1 MPRFQHCVAAVAM
14 ALGSASVAQATEI
27 VDFDEFTER
36 VEAADSLVSGP
47 LAFSSDS
54 GYLGV
59 ELTAPA
65 GRADNGTPYLVDARG
80 TLSVA
85 RSDGQ
90 AFRLEGFDIGQ
101 SWFTTQPTAA
111 ITVTYD
117 LAGGGSTSQTLVLT
131 REFQRLSPGLGVTAL
146 HFALDLPSLDGGYV
160 ALDNLAISAVPE
172 PATWAGFALGL
183 ALLGGAARRRRPS

>member
-1 MPRFQHCVAAVAM
+1 MAAVSV
-14 ALGSASVAQATEI
+14 ALAGAAQATEI
-27 VDFDEFTER
+27 VDFDEFGER
-36 VEAADSLVSGP
+36 VEAVASLVSGP
-47 LAFSSDS
+47 LVFSSDS

-59 ELTAPA
+59 ELTAPNVGA
-65 GRADNGTPYLVDARG
+65 FNGTPYLIDSRG

-90 AFRLEGFDIGQ
+90 AFRLDGFDIGQ

-117 LAGGGSTSQTLVLT
+117 LAGGGSSSQTLALT
-131 REFQRLSPGLGVTAL
+131 RDFQRLTPGIGITAL
-146 HFALDLPSLDGGYV
+146 HFALDVPSLGGGYV
-160 ALDNLAISAVPE
+160 ALDNVAISAVPE
-172 PATWAGFALGL
+172 PATWASFALGL